1 MNFIKLMAIRV
12 VVYFVIVKTLNFLI
26 EYIFRDLEN

>member
-1 MNFIKLMAIRV
+1 MNYIKLMAIRV

-26 EYIFRDLEN
+26 EYIFRDLED

>member
-1 MNFIKLMAIRV
+1 MDFIKLMAIRV

-26 EYIFRDLEN
+26 EYIFRDLED

>member
-26 EYIFRDLEN
+26 EYIFRDLED